1 MAKNTKILIF
11 LLILFLLFLTAN
23 HFFRESRGLNEVK
36 NSVLTQAQPTLK
48 KRKIKIGTHSLEVEV
63 AQSVIELAVGLSY
76 REKLGS
82 DGMLFVLPK
91 RDKAGFWMKD
101 MNFDID
107 IIWIK
112 EGKISQISSQVR
124 ADSYE
129 ENKTVFY
136 PDEPIDWVLE
146 LDAGRAAILN
156 LQPGDFVILE

>member
-1 MAKNTKILIF
+1 MARNTKIFIF
-11 LLILFLLFLTAN
+11 LLILFLLFLTGN
-23 HFFRESRGLNEVK
+23 HFFRESRGLNKEQ
-36 NSVLTQAQPTLK
+36 NQALTQAQPTLK
-48 KRKIKIGTHSLEVEV
+48 KRTIKIGEHTLNAEV
-63 AQSVIELAVGLSY
+63 AQSVTELEVGLSY
-76 REKLGS
+76 RQQLGS

-112 EGKISQISSQVR
+112 DGKISQISSGVA

-129 ENKTVFY
+129 KNRTVFY

-146 LDAGRAAILN
+146 LESGRAAILN